1 MVSSICLNYSIEKVL
16 LAATLTCF
24 ITVGLTIYSILTK
37 TDFTIMGGILVVLGF
52 GFLGLLFVGIFLKN
66 SFYHK
71 IVSFL
76 GVILFGFYL
85 VYDT

>member
-1 MVSSICLNYSIEKVL
+1 MVSSICLHYSIEKVL

-37 TDFTIMGGILVVLGF
+37 TDFTLMGGILAVLGF
-52 GFLGLLFVGIFLKN
+52 GFLGLIFVGIFFKN
-66 SFYHK
+66 TLYHK
-71 IVSFL
+71 LVSFL